1 MTSHGELTRIQSD
14 LKGMTK
20 ISSSIIILRKAPASA
35 WTKDLD
41 DKMNQWLTQYI
52 NWLETNSLAI
62 EEKESTKFVFP
73 PTSPLICIDLVP
85 C

>member
-1 MTSHGELTRIQSD
+1 MSSD

-20 ISSSIIILRKAPASA
+20 IASAILILRKVPASA

-41 DKMNQWLTQYI
+41 DKMNQWLSQYI
-52 NWLETNSLAI
+52 NWLETSSLAI
-62 EEKESTKFVFP
+62 GEKESTKFVFP
-73 PTSPLICIDLVP
+73 PISPLIFIDLVP